1 MENKINKAENNKKAW
16 SKPKL
21 YTPLEIKKTFD
32 APEGTSPDDLGGYS
46 S

>member
-1 MENKINKAENNKKAW
+1 MENKINITEIKKKNW

-32 APEGTSPDDLGGYS
+32 APEGTNFDDFGGYS